1 MGALHMRKTREG
13 LVRTVFMVALAL
25 VPPIAT
31 AAGEPF
37 YVGLV
42 ARIMIFGIAA
52 VGLNLILGF
61 GGMVSFGHAAFIG
74 LGAYAA
80 GLAIYHGQT
89 DGFVHLALV
98 VAVSGLAA
106 LAIGAVCLRTSGLY
120 FIMITLAF
128 AQFLYF
134 VGVGLKQYGG
144 DDGFTFRGHS
154 AFAAWLDLGNP
165 VTFYYV
171 VWGALAAVL
180 FAVYRIV
187 RSRFGMVLGAIRSNE
202 RRIQALGLPTF
213 RYRLVAFVISG
224 IICGVSGALLANL
237 TQFVSPAYMHW
248 TRSGELLVMVIM
260 GGFSSVFGPVVG
272 ATLLLLL
279 EETLS
284 SYTEHW
290 QLLLGPIL
298 ILVVLFAKTGLMS
311 AIEIARLPAGP
322 ARHA

>member
-1 MGALHMRKTREG
+1 MKVLRTLSTRED
-13 LVRTVFMVALAL
+13 LVRTIFMAALL
-25 VPPIAT
+25 IVPPIASG
-31 AAGEPF
+31 ADEPF
-37 YVGLV
+37 YIGFV

-52 VGLNLILGF
+52 VGLNFILGF
-61 GGMVSFGHAAFIG
+61 GGMASFGHAAFIG
-74 LGAYAA
+74 LGAYVV
-80 GLAIYHGQT
+80 GLAIYHGHT
-89 DGFVHLALV
+89 DGFAHLALL

-106 LAIGAVCLRTSGLY
+106 LAIGVVCVRTSGLY

-154 AFAAWLDLGNP
+154 TFSSWLDLGDA

-171 VWGALAAVL
+171 VWSVLAAVL

-187 RSRFGMVLGAIRSNE
+187 HSRFGMALGGIRSNE
-202 RRIQALGLPTF
+202 QRMQALGLPTF
-213 RYRLVAFVISG
+213 RYRLAAFVVSG
-224 IICGVSGALLANL
+224 IICSISGALLANL

-260 GGFSSVFGPVVG
+260 GGFSSVFGPVIG
-272 ATLLLLL
+272 AALLLLL
-279 EETLS
+279 EEILS

-311 AIEIARLPAGP
+311 AIEMVRLPTGES
-322 ARHA
+322 RHA